1 MDVPVLLLLV
11 HVANNSKAWHQRGQL
26 VLGA

>member
-11 HVANNSKAWHQRGQL
+11 HVANNSKTWYQRGQL
-26 VLGA
+26 VLWA